1 MASPNLW
8 QQVLATLEI
17 ELDPAAVSTWF
28 RNTQL
33 YETSEDKIIIACTDS
48 YSKSII
54 QKRYADKI
62 ADIIRQIEQRKYSI
76 DFIVKPLRVQ
86 TPVHGP
92 LFDEAPDLKASP
104 LATNS
109 SPTTYTPRESSTM
122 SIQRPEVGLLNPQ
135 MTLDNYVVGPS
146 NRVVH
151 AAAVSVMENPGH
163 IYNPLFIYGSTGVG
177 KTHLLHAI
185 GNGILENFSSYR
197 IMYTTSEKFVNDM
210 VEHLRQKKDMQQFRS
225 RYRTCNALLIDDIQF
240 LAGKESSQEEF
251 YHSFNE
257 LQQIGSQIVVV
268 SDREP
273 SQIQGLTDR
282 LISRFKGG
290 LMVQISPP
298 DYETRLA
305 IVRTKAEELQINLSD
320 AIYEY
325 IAEQSSQNVREI
337 QGTLLQVKSLANTQ
351 SQPINLAFVRSV
363 IEPKADVQ
371 TVQKRITPE
380 LILELVTRQFDTS
393 IKDLCGKKRK
403 KEIVLP
409 RQMTMFLLRNE
420 LGMNLEEIGEVLG
433 GRDHTTVMHGCDRI
447 KQAIEQ
453 NNNPLL
459 RSHLHHI
466 RQELY
471 G

>member
-1 MASPNLW
+1 MPSSNLW

-17 ELDPAAVSTWF
+17 ELDPVAVSTWF

-33 YETSEDKIIIACTDS
+33 YETTEDKIIIACTDS

-54 QKRYADKI
+54 QKRYAEKI
-62 ADIIRQIEQRKYSI
+62 ADIIKNIEKHKYQI
-76 DFIVKPLRVQ
+76 DFIIKPQRVH
-86 TPVHGP
+86 TPIRGP
-92 LFDEAPDLKASP
+92 LFDESPDGSINTPNMPTQAGTATP
-104 LATNS
+104 L
-109 SPTTYTPRESSTM
+109 TPGTFGRTEQSN
-122 SIQRPEVGLLNPQ
+122 LNPNL
-135 MTLDNYVVGPS
+135 TLDNFVVGMS

-151 AAAVSVMENPGH
+151 AAAVSAIDNPGH

-185 GNGILENFSSYR
+185 GNGILERLPNYR
-197 IMYTTSEKFVNDM
+197 VIYTTTEKFVNDM
-210 VEHLRQKKDMQQFRS
+210 IEHIRQKKDMQQFRS

-240 LAGKESSQEEF
+240 LAGKDSSQEEF
-251 YHSFNE
+251 YYTFNE
-257 LQQIGSQIVVV
+257 LQQAGSQIVVV

-273 SQIQGLTDR
+273 SQINGLTDR
-282 LISRFKGG
+282 LVSRFKGG
-290 LMVQISPP
+290 LMVMINPP

-305 IVRTKAEELQINLSD
+305 IVKTKAEQMQISLTD
-320 AIYEY
+320 PIYEY

-337 QGTLLQVKSLANTQ
+337 QGVLLQVKSISQ
-351 SQPINLAFVRSV
+351 SQHQPINLAFVRSV
-363 IEPKADVQ
+363 LEPKADIQ

-380 LILELVTRQFDTS
+380 LILELITRQFDTS

-409 RQMTMFLLRNE
+409 RQMAMFLLRNE
-420 LGMNLEEIGEVLG
+420 LGMNLEEIGQILG
-433 GRDHTTVMHGCDRI
+433 GRDHTTIMHGCERI
-447 KQAIEQ
+447 KTVVEQ
-453 NNNPLL
+453 NTNPLL
-459 RSHLHHI
+459 KSQLSTI